1 MGGWPMVKIL
11 LAMATTASKVE
22 PGGLVVVVVVV
33 VVEVVEV
40 VITGPYPQLTLL
52 YSDSK
57 SKVPPLP
64 LW

>member
-40 VITGPYPQLTLL
+40 VSTGP
-52 YSDSK
+52 
-57 SKVPPLP
+57 
-64 LW
+64 